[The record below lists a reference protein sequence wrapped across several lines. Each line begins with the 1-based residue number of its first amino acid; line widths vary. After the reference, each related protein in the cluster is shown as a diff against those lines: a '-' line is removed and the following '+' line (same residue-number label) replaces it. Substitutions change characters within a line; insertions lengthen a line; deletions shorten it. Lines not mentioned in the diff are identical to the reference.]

1 MDFAR
6 HSEWRGHRYALS
18 LSLALSLYLSLS
30 ISRARSLPLACSTSI
45 SLCRS
50 LCLSPSHTRAC
61 VTVVALKFTP
71 ALEEIDG
78 SDNSSIALR
87 LPSDQALRVSVAV
100 SFGEQHEEANIS
112 SRARSWAADMD
123 G

>member
-1 MDFAR
+1 M
-6 HSEWRGHRYALS
+6 
-18 LSLALSLYLSLS
+18 
-30 ISRARSLPLACSTSI
+30 
-45 SLCRS
+45 
-50 LCLSPSHTRAC
+50 
-61 VTVVALKFTP
+61 VALTFTP

-123 G
+123 GAFATAARERQVSLLSATASSRMLLLCCVLVACVD